1 MGAMN
6 LPSLAKAGSLRDIPH
21 FAALRHT
28 DYRGTWTANMFSGA
42 AMWTFIVAISWFVLE
57 DSDSSGWVGVI
68 TFASMLPFLLVS
80 PIGGLMADRF
90 DRRHMVFVTFILS
103 FLNASVLAVL
113 AIAGLVQL
121 WHVAVL
127 AFTGGVFRATQEPAM
142 QALIPNQVPREDLLN
157 AITLN
162 SATRHGAR
170 FFGLLVAAPLLA
182 IDFIGV
188 EGVLVLSCL
197 FQALGAFQMARIK
210 TVSRGESEPEHGLTR
225 SMAEG
230 LVYIYSNRVI
240 GLFVILVFFHCALTM
255 SFESI
260 LPVVSR
266 QELGATDGSIL
277 GYLVMGFG
285 VGALLGT
292 LAIAGVRDDRRKGQF
307 LIWTGLASGLTPI
320 LLAFSD
326 NVPLAVAASV
336 GMGASQA
343 TFMALTFT
351 YVQAAAP
358 DRLRGRIASLYTLHA
373 GGIMAF
379 TNLGY
384 GFIADGFSAPPILL
398 VTGLIFIVV
407 LVALS
412 VAESTLRQVYRT
424 GQVVAV

>member
-1 MGAMN
+1 MN
-6 LPSLAKAGSLRDIPH
+6 LLRLAKPSSLRDLPH
-21 FAALRHT
+21 FAALRYP
-28 DYRGTWTANMFSGA
+28 DYRRTWTANMFSGA
-42 AMWTFIVAISWFVLE
+42 ALWTFIVASSWFVLE
-57 DSDSSGWVGVI
+57 DSDSSAWVGVI

-90 DRRHMVFVTFILS
+90 DRRHMAFVILV
-103 FLNASVLAVL
+103 LGGVNASVLAVL
-113 AIAGLVQL
+113 AITGIVQL
-121 WHVAVL
+121 WQVAVL
-127 AFTGGVFRATQEPAM
+127 AFTGGVFRAAQEPAM
-142 QALIPNQVPREDLLN
+142 QSLIPNQIPPEDLLN

-182 IDFIGV
+182 IDFVGV
-188 EGVLVLSCL
+188 EGVLVLSAL
-197 FQALGAFQMARIK
+197 FQALGALQMARVK
-210 TVSRGESEPEHGLTR
+210 TVSRGESEPEHGLMR
-225 SMAEG
+225 SMVEG
-230 LVYIYSNRVI
+230 LVHIYSNRII
-240 GLFVILVFFHCALTM
+240 GLFVVLVLFHCALTM

-266 QELGATDGSIL
+266 EELGATDGSIL

-292 LAIAGVRDDRRKGQF
+292 LAIAGVRDDRRRGQ
-307 LIWTGLASGLTPI
+307 LLVWTGLASGVTPI
-320 LLAFSD
+320 LLAFSGS
-326 NVPLAVAASV
+326 VPLAVAASV

-351 YVQAAAP
+351 YVQAMAP

-384 GFIADGFSAPPILL
+384 GFLADGFSAPPILL
-398 VTGLIFIVV
+398 VTGVIFIVV
-407 LVALS
+407 MVAMS

>member
-1 MGAMN
+1 
-6 LPSLAKAGSLRDIPH
+6 
-21 FAALRHT
+21 
-28 DYRGTWTANMFSGA
+28 
-42 AMWTFIVAISWFVLE
+42 MWTFIVASTWFVLE
-57 DSDSSGWVGVI
+57 DSGSSAWVGVV
-68 TFASMLPFLLVS
+68 TFAAMLPFLLVS

-90 DRRHMVFVTFILS
+90 DRRHMAFVTFTLS
-103 FLNASVLAVL
+103 FLNASILAVL

-121 WHVAVL
+121 WHVALL
-127 AFTGGVFRATQEPAM
+127 AFTGGVLRATQEPAM

-162 SATRHGAR
+162 TATRHGAR

-182 IDFIGV
+182 IDFVGV
-188 EGVLVLSCL
+188 EGVLVLSAL
-197 FQALGAFQMARIK
+197 FQALGALQMARVK
-210 TVSRGESEPEHGLTR
+210 TVSRGESEPQHGLGR
-225 SMAEG
+225 SMVEG
-230 LVYIYSNRVI
+230 LVHIYSNRVI
-240 GLFVILVFFHCALTM
+240 GLFVILVLFHCALTM

-266 QELGATDGSIL
+266 EELGATDGSIL

-292 LAIAGVRDDRRKGQF
+292 LAIAGVRDDRRRGQ
-307 LIWTGLASGLTPI
+307 LLVWTGLASGVTPI
-320 LLAFSD
+320 LLAFSGS
-326 NVPLAVAASV
+326 VPLAVAASV

-351 YVQAAAP
+351 YVQAMAP

-384 GFIADGFSAPPILL
+384 GFLADGFSAPPILL
-398 VTGLIFIVV
+398 VTGVVFIVV
-407 LVALS
+407 MVAMS
-412 VAESTLRQVYRT
+412 AAESTLRQVYRT

>member
-1 MGAMN
+1 MN
-6 LPSLAKAGSLRDIPH
+6 LLRLAKPGSLRDLPH
-21 FAALRHT
+21 FAALRHP
-28 DYRGTWTANMFSGA
+28 DYRRTWTANMFSGA
-42 AMWTFIVAISWFVLE
+42 ALWTFIVASSWFVLE
-57 DSDSSGWVGVI
+57 DSDSSAWVGVI

-90 DRRHMVFVTFILS
+90 DRRHMAFVILV
-103 FLNASVLAVL
+103 LGGVNASVLAVL
-113 AIAGLVQL
+113 AITGMVQL
-121 WHVAVL
+121 WQVAVL
-127 AFTGGVFRATQEPAM
+127 AFTGGVFRAAQEPAM
-142 QALIPNQVPREDLLN
+142 QSLIPNQVPPEDLLN

-182 IDFIGV
+182 IDFVGV
-188 EGVLVLSCL
+188 EGVLVLSAL
-197 FQALGAFQMARIK
+197 FQALGALQMARVK
-210 TVSRGESEPEHGLTR
+210 TVSRGETEPEHGLMR
-225 SMAEG
+225 SMVEG
-230 LVYIYSNRVI
+230 LVHIYSNRVI
-240 GLFVILVFFHCALTM
+240 GLFVVLVLFHCALTM
-255 SFESI
+255 SFESV

-266 QELGATDGSIL
+266 EELGATDGSIL

-292 LAIAGVRDDRRKGQF
+292 LAIAGVRDDRRRGQ
-307 LIWTGLASGLTPI
+307 LLVWTGLASGVTPI
-320 LLAFSD
+320 VLAFSGS
-326 NVPLAVAASV
+326 VPLAVAASV

-351 YVQAAAP
+351 YVQAMAP

-384 GFIADGFSAPPILL
+384 GFLADGFSAPPILL
-398 VTGLIFIVV
+398 VTGVIFIVV
-407 LVALS
+407 MVAMS